1 MAKLQPNEVFKR
13 YEQEMASNP
22 AYAGMPDLYKDDGDI
37 QWEAPSNRSGGKF
50 RDTHDKRLAW
60 WRHKAAE
67 IGVSTD
73 EDKWI
78 SKVAK
83 EIHPTKKKPCKVCG
97 RVMDIRYCYLNAQF
111 MKAIRK
117 LPYVTDELEM
127 NECTHIEDFVTEFVA
142 LYHEQAL
149 KDLRKVLKCKA
160 VREVP
165 AFQSVDECISWLRA
179 SYIPK
184 EPSKLSPGAMSN
196 APDRLDGFHTYNR
209 CCRRKADK
217 GRFKANLA
225 SYSTDRRAFEYWVDG
240 NWVTANKTMGL
251 FKTNPRIMQ
260 LDCLNKDKAGNHPK
274 PCDADHIGPISL
286 GFCHRPSFQP
296 LCSSC
301 NSAKN
306 NRMYQSDVLKLI
318 HAESHGEQ
326 VITWYAQA
334 VWDRCKTLVQSN
346 EDAVKLSRLLRDN
359 RHNAMMLYGR
369 LLDDECFVYLTTFL
383 NLGFADYAYTKPVIS
398 VDAEETVTVR
408 FQHQPTEL
416 KYATIHKARRLRVA
430 FQALSTYCNK
440 SNRNGFD
447 VTFDGADLLYR
458 QLLQYAVAFEAKW
471 KSVHNELSS
480 EAEEGFNDEE
490 IIKQLV
496 VALPSQNAINTDGD
510 YLHARRLMQSYMDH
524 VGNLIADHWNDLRY
538 TRDAYSR

>member
-1 MAKLQPNEVFKR
+1 
-13 YEQEMASNP
+13 
-22 AYAGMPDLYKDDGDI
+22 
-37 QWEAPSNRSGGKF
+37 
-50 RDTHDKRLAW
+50 
-60 WRHKAAE
+60 
-67 IGVSTD
+67 
-73 EDKWI
+73 
-78 SKVAK
+78 
-83 EIHPTKKKPCKVCG
+83 
-97 RVMDIRYCYLNAQF
+97 
-111 MKAIRK
+111 
-117 LPYVTDELEM
+117 
-127 NECTHIEDFVTEFVA
+127 
-142 LYHEQAL
+142 
-149 KDLRKVLKCKA
+149 
-160 VREVP
+160 
-165 AFQSVDECISWLRA
+165 
-179 SYIPK
+179 
-184 EPSKLSPGAMSN
+184 
-196 APDRLDGFHTYNR
+196 
-209 CCRRKADK
+209 
-217 GRFKANLA
+217 
-225 SYSTDRRAFEYWVDG
+225 
-240 NWVTANKTMGL
+240 
-251 FKTNPRIMQ
+251 
-260 LDCLNKDKAGNHPK
+260 
-274 PCDADHIGPISL
+274 
-286 GFCHRPSFQP
+286 
-296 LCSSC
+296 
-301 NSAKN
+301 
-306 NRMYQSDVLKLI
+306 MYQSDVLKLI

-416 KYATIHKARRLRVA
+416 KYATIQKARRLRVA